1 MNIVAD
7 KRKIKSV
14 KERNCHVKVALAWK
28 GGRMKTGLKATL
40 LALVLTLGIYGGT
53 VVRAEDNDDDP
64 KCSMCEALKAEEE
77 AKKMEAAKSQQGV
90 GARAAALP
98 KQNVVK
104 AAPVKDSVPN
114 TAAASTFTA
123 TGLAIAFA
131 AGSALI
137 ISRKLTEEN

>member
-1 MNIVAD
+1 MAD

-14 KERNCHVKVALAWK
+14 KQRNCHVKVALAWK

-40 LALVLTLGIYGGT
+40 LALVLTLGLCGGT
-53 VVRAEDNDDDP
+53 VVRAEDNDGNL
-64 KCSMCEALKAEEE
+64 CGCEASKAGDVVNDE
-77 AKKMEAAKSQQGV
+77 AKKAEAAKSQQDV

-98 KQNVVK
+98 KQNVVT

-137 ISRKLTEEN
+137 ISRNLTAGN